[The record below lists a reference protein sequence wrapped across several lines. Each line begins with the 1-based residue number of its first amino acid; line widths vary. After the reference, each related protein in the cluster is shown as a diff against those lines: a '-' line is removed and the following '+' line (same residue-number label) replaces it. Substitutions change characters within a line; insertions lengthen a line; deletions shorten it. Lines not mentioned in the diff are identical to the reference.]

1 MMDDLFDDY
10 DDEDSD
16 YSFDEYDDFRY
27 FCDWHR
33 GEWNVECVGEMPL
46 AFCTF
51 DLHPEARSLDNICQ
65 FDIYWIMKQVINI
78 LELVVIEAKN
88 FQEEDIKTYTDIHMN
103 TWQKLLEDIS
113 KIISVGKKIERKV
126 MITLQMNLKKLL
138 KLPDVIEIKILD
150 FLLDQSV
157 SDNDQEVVK
166 FEERDENVK
175 VRILLL
181 KVYDYFCKV
190 SNCIRKRLGVNRC
203 KCYINDVIMVFIIL
217 EVEKI
222 PIGEM
227 EEEDG
232 SQLKEYFEIEKEVVE
247 DIWED
252 DELANSFRELFVV
265 HISKKEVKE
274 DSK

>member
-1 MMDDLFDDY
+1 M
-10 DDEDSD
+10 
-16 YSFDEYDDFRY
+16 
-27 FCDWHR
+27 
-33 GEWNVECVGEMPL
+33 
-46 AFCTF
+46 
-51 DLHPEARSLDNICQ
+51 
-65 FDIYWIMKQVINI
+65 
-78 LELVVIEAKN
+78 IEAKN

-203 KCYINDVIMVFIIL
+203 KCYINDVIKVFIIL
-217 EVEKI
+217 VVEKI